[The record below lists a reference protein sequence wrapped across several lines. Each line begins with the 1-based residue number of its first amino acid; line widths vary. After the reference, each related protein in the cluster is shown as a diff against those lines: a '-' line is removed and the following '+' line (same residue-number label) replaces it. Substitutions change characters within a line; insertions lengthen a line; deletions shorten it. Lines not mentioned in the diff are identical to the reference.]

1 MIKKLI
7 NASLKE
13 YSFEPNDYNKG
24 YVMGLI
30 TMAYNSLTI
39 TFTEYGYFMEQVA
52 KVAKISKS
60 CSK

>member
-7 NASLKE
+7 NAGLKE
-13 YSFEPNDYNKG
+13 YLSEPNDYNKG

-30 TMAYNSLTI
+30 FMAYNSSTI
-39 TFTEYGYFMEQVA
+39 TFKDYGYFMEQVS
-52 KVAKISKS
+52 KISKS

>member
-7 NASLKE
+7 NAGLKE
-13 YSFEPNDYNKG
+13 YLSEPNDYNKG

-30 TMAYNSLTI
+30 FMAYNSSTI
-39 TFTEYGYFMEQVA
+39 TFKDYGYFMEQVA
-52 KVAKISKS
+52 KISKS

>member
-7 NASLKE
+7 IAGLKE
-13 YSFEPNDYNKG
+13 YSSEPNDYNKG

-30 TMAYNSLTI
+30 TMAYSSLTI

-52 KVAKISKS
+52 KISKS
-60 CSK
+60 FK

>member
-7 NASLKE
+7 NAGLKE
-13 YSFEPNDYNKG
+13 YLSEPNDYNKG

-52 KVAKISKS
+52 KIIKS